1 MNVRIVND
9 GGSVIL
15 KVEGKLNTTTAPEF
29 NRFVQTNV
37 KGPCDIIVDFD
48 KLEFLSSAGIRS
60 LMALRAVVGA
70 DHLKVINARGLVREV
85 FVISGITSLL
95 GD

>member
-1 MNVRIVND
+1 M
-9 GGSVIL
+9 
-15 KVEGKLNTTTAPEF
+15 
-29 NRFVQTNV
+29 
-37 KGPCDIIVDFD
+37 IVDFD